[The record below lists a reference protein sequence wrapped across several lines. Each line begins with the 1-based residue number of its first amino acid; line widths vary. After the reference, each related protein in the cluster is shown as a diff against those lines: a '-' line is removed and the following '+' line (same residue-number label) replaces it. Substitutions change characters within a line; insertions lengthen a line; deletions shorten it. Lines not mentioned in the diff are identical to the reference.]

1 MFDGGERSFEVIG
14 GIRYLTVDALIG
26 INDTLISLQTPD
38 ERRGVLNPNGLG
50 SSQQRPAIQRC
61 YSGRED
67 VFFLAAVLVESL
79 VRNHCFENANK
90 RTAAMAAFIFLQLN
104 GWELI
109 GDGDELIALLLGLE
123 AHEYSVDELEDWL
136 AEYSQPFDA
145 CRLNATDV
153 SINVFAQSLALN
165 NP

>member
-1 MFDGGERSFEVIG
+1 MFDGRERSFEVIE
-14 GIRYLTVDALIG
+14 GIRYLTLDALIG
-26 INDTLISLQTPD
+26 INDTLITLQTPD
-38 ERRGVLNPNGLG
+38 ERRGVLNPNGLH

-61 YSGRED
+61 YACRED

-104 GWELI
+104 GWEFV
-109 GDGDELIALLLGLE
+109 GNGDELIALLLGLE

-136 AEYSQPFDA
+136 FANSQPFDA

-153 SINVFAQSLALN
+153 SINVFAQSLSLN
-165 NP
+165 KA